1 MVKKKLDLIISGGDV
16 FLPNSSIEK
25 IDIGIRK
32 SKIVELGDLTKQDCE
47 KKIVAKN
54 LIVLPGAIDTQVHFR
69 EPGLIHKEDIKNGT
83 KGAIL
88 GGITTIFEMPN
99 TNPSTTTKA
108 ALNQKLSI
116 AKKNAFC
123 NYSFFVGAAKNN
135 IENLKDLELL
145 PGCCGVKI
153 FMGSSTGDLLVEDD
167 NSLREILASGNRRVA
182 VHSEDEYRLRE
193 RKHLVEDGKAD
204 VSSHPLW
211 RDSESAIR
219 STERLLKIA
228 QETQR
233 KIHVLHISTKDEI
246 LILKKFKNFSTCEV
260 TPQHLFFHAPDC
272 YEKLGSFAQMNPPIR
287 DKSHNIGLW
296 RGIEEKIVDVIGSDH
311 APHTL
316 EEKKKKYPNCP
327 SGMTGVQTML
337 PIMLDFVNKGKLGL
351 NDLVRLLCY
360 NPAKIYNMKFK
371 GEIKIGNDADFS
383 VVDLNKEFTIT
394 NKWIASKSSWTP
406 YDGVKIKGFPV
417 FTIVNGIIVMQD
429 CQITSPPIG
438 KPVLFNYD

>member
-1 MVKKKLDLIISGGDV
+1 MKKKLDLIISGGDV
-16 FLPNSSIEK
+16 FLPNYSTEK

-32 SKIVELGDLTKQDCE
+32 SKIVELGDLTQQSCE
-47 KKIVAKN
+47 KRIVAKN
-54 LIVLPGAIDTQVHFR
+54 LVVLPGAIDTQVHFR

-88 GGITTIFEMPN
+88 GGITSIFEMPN

-123 NYSFFVGAAKNN
+123 NYSFFVGAAKDN

-167 NSLREILASGNRRVA
+167 NSLRKILASGNRRVA

-204 VSSHPLW
+204 VSSHPFW

-228 QETQR
+228 QETKR

-327 SGMTGVQTML
+327 SGMTGVQTIL

-383 VVDLNKEFTIT
+383 IVDLNKEFTIT

-429 CQITSPPIG
+429 SQITSPPKG

>member
-1 MVKKKLDLIISGGDV
+1 MKKQLDLIITGGDV
-16 FLPNSSIEK
+16 VLPNSSIEK
-25 IDIGIRK
+25 IDIGVK
-32 SKIVELGDLTKQDCE
+32 GTKVVELGNLSKKDCE
-47 KKIVAKN
+47 KKIVINN

-69 EPGLIHKEDIKNGT
+69 EPGLTHKEDIMNGT

-88 GGITTIFEMPN
+88 GGITSIFEMPN

-108 ALNQKLSI
+108 ALNEKLLI
-116 AKKNAFC
+116 AQKNAYC
-123 NYSFFVGAAKNN
+123 NYSFFVGAAKEN
-135 IENLKDLELL
+135 IENLKNLERL

-167 NSLREILASGNRRVA
+167 DSLRKILASGSRRVA

-193 RKHLVEDGKAD
+193 RKHLVEDPKAN
-204 VSSHPLW
+204 VSSHPFW
-211 RDSESAIR
+211 RDSQTAIR

-228 QETQR
+228 QETNR
-233 KIHVLHISTKDEI
+233 KIHILHISTKDEI
-246 LILKKFKNFSTCEV
+246 LILKKYKNFSTCEV

-272 YEKLGSFAQMNPPIR
+272 YENLGSLAQMNPPIR

-296 RGIEEKIVDVIGSDH
+296 KGIEEKIVDVIGSDH

-327 SGMTGVQTML
+327 SGMTGVQTIL
-337 PIMLDFVNKGKLGL
+337 PIMLNFVNKKKLGI

-360 NPAKIYNMKFK
+360 NPAKIYNMKYK

-383 VVDLNKEFTIT
+383 IIDLNKEFTIT
-394 NKWIASKSSWTP
+394 NEWIASKSGWTP
-406 YDGVKIKGFPV
+406 YDGLKIKGLPV
-417 FTIVNGIIVMQD
+417 FTVVNGKIVMQD
-429 CQITSPPIG
+429 SEIVLPPIG
-438 KPVLFNYD
+438 EPVLFNYD

>member
-1 MVKKKLDLIISGGDV
+1 MKKQLDLIITGGDV
-16 FLPNSSIEK
+16 VLPNSSIEK
-25 IDIGIRK
+25 IDIGVK
-32 SKIVELGDLTKQDCE
+32 GTKVVELGNLSKKDCE
-47 KKIVAKN
+47 KKIVINN

-69 EPGLIHKEDIKNGT
+69 EPGLTHKEDIMNGT

-88 GGITTIFEMPN
+88 GGITSIFEMPN

-108 ALNQKLSI
+108 ALNEKLLI
-116 AKKNAFC
+116 AQKNAYC
-123 NYSFFVGAAKNN
+123 NYSFFVGAAKEN
-135 IENLKDLELL
+135 IENLKNLERL

-167 NSLREILASGNRRVA
+167 DSLRKILASGSRRVA

-193 RKHLVEDGKAD
+193 RKHLVEDPKAN
-204 VSSHPLW
+204 VSSHPFW
-211 RDSESAIR
+211 RDSQTAIR

-228 QETQR
+228 QETNR
-233 KIHVLHISTKDEI
+233 KIHILHISTKDEI
-246 LILKKFKNFSTCEV
+246 LILKKYKNFSTCEV

-272 YEKLGSFAQMNPPIR
+272 YENLGSLAQMNPPIR

-296 RGIEEKIVDVIGSDH
+296 KGIEEKIVDVIGSDH

-327 SGMTGVQTML
+327 SGMTGVQTIL
-337 PIMLDFVNKGKLGL
+337 PIMLNFVNKKKLGI

-360 NPAKIYNMKFK
+360 NPAKIYNMKYK

-383 VVDLNKEFTIT
+383 IVDLNKEFTIT
-394 NKWIASKSSWTP
+394 NEWIASKSGWTP
-406 YDGVKIKGFPV
+406 YDGLKIKGLPV
-417 FTIVNGIIVMQD
+417 FTVVNGKIVMQD
-429 CQITSPPIG
+429 SEIVLPPIG
-438 KPVLFNYD
+438 EPVLFNYD

>member
-1 MVKKKLDLIISGGDV
+1 MKKQLDLIITGGEV
-16 FLPNSSIEK
+16 VLPNSSIEK
-25 IDIGIRK
+25 IDIGVK
-32 SKIVELGDLTKQDCE
+32 GSKIMELGDLSKKDCE
-47 KKIVAKN
+47 KKIVINN

-69 EPGLIHKEDIKNGT
+69 EPGLTHKEDIMNGT

-88 GGITTIFEMPN
+88 GGITSIFEMPN

-108 ALNQKLSI
+108 ALNEKLLI
-116 AKKNAFC
+116 AQKNAYC
-123 NYSFFVGAAKNN
+123 NYSFFVGAAKEN
-135 IENLKDLELL
+135 IENLKNLERL

-167 NSLREILASGNRRVA
+167 DSLRKILASGSRRVA

-193 RKHLVEDGKAD
+193 RKHLVEDPKAN
-204 VSSHPLW
+204 VSSHPFW
-211 RDSESAIR
+211 RDSQTAIR

-228 QETQR
+228 QETNR
-233 KIHVLHISTKDEI
+233 KIHVLHISTQDEI

-272 YEKLGSFAQMNPPIR
+272 YESLGSLAQMNPPIR

-296 RGIEEKIVDVIGSDH
+296 KGIEEKIVDVIGSDH

-327 SGMTGVQTML
+327 SGMTGVQTIL
-337 PIMLDFVNKGKLGL
+337 PIMLNFVNKKKLGI

-360 NPAKIYNMKFK
+360 NPSKIYNMKYK

-383 VVDLNKEFTIT
+383 IVDLNKEFTIT
-394 NKWIASKSSWTP
+394 NEWIASKSGWTP
-406 YDGVKIKGFPV
+406 YDGLKIKGLPV
-417 FTIVNGIIVMQD
+417 FTVVNGKIVMQD
-429 CQITSPPIG
+429 SEIILPPIG
-438 KPVLFNYD
+438 EPVLFNYD